1 MKLYVKV
8 RDSETSF
15 KVDFIPEISVLTPE
29 LYLLTYKFDTY
40 RYIIKDGTEP
50 DIRTDNYSEFHLTR
64 LHHIIYGHFYY
75 NEQKIGAQ
83 IGCYVRRVGATGF
96 VNVLLSHDF
105 EEIFFENA
113 ISEIFF
119 EEANLMIIDLEDFNK
134 TRRLIGQN
142 EYTLTEYLAR
152 KLSKFIADDN
162 GLTLNEETS
171 LFSVFVDKFD
181 PSNIMTSKG
190 MTIFLEEQ
198 SKNNL

>member
-1 MKLYVKV
+1 MRLYITIENSDKAF
-8 RDSETSF
+8 E
-15 KVDFIPEISVLTPE
+15 VDFITEVAVPTPD

-64 LHHIIYGHFYY
+64 LHHIIYGHFFYD
-75 NEQKIGAQ
+75 NKKIGAQ
-83 IGCYVRRVGATGF
+83 IGCYVRRVGVPGF
-96 VNVLLSHDF
+96 VTVLLSHDF
-105 EEIFFENA
+105 GETTFVNG

-119 EEANLMIIDLEDFNK
+119 DEASLMILDLEDFNK
-134 TRRLIGQN
+134 TRRLIGQT
-142 EYTLTEYLAR
+142 EYTLTEYIAKR
-152 KLSKFIADDN
+152 LSKVIADEN

-198 SKNNL
+198 LKK